1 VAAQQAK
8 VLVIDDERGV
18 RDSLALILEYE
29 GYEVVGASDGQRG
42 LELLRE
48 EHPDL
53 VFLDIKMPQRDGLEI
68 LPLLRQEDATLPVI
82 VISGHGTIAQ
92 AVEATKL
99 GAFDFLEKPLE
110 RDRVLLVARNALA
123 QHRLVREVRTLKHDV
138 EERYQMIG
146 TSAALKKVWADIERA
161 APTQATVLI
170 AGPSGTGKELVARAI
185 HRRSKRADRPF
196 VQVNCAAIPD
206 DLIESELF
214 GHEKG
219 SFTGATERKS
229 GKFQQADGGTIF
241 LDEIGD
247 MSIKVQA
254 KVLRVLQEGE
264 IERIGAG
271 RTLQVDVRVIAATNH
286 DLEQLVAEG
295 RFREDLLFRLKV
307 VPIRVPPLRE
317 RREDIPLLV
326 EHFARLFIRDNN
338 LKPKRFAPAVIE
350 RFQEMSWKGN
360 VRELKNTVERML
372 ILHDGDLIRASDLPA
387 GNTGSAGTAGPLD
400 SASHGTLQAFKD
412 AAERAFLIE
421 KLKENN
427 YNILQTAKAIQTPR
441 SNLYKKIKQ
450 YNIETHP

>member
-1 VAAQQAK
+1 MSAARKAK
-8 VLVIDDERGV
+8 VLVIDDEQGV
-18 RDSLALILEYE
+18 RESLALILDYE
-29 GYEVVGASDGQRG
+29 GYEVASAADGQQG

-53 VFLDIKMPQRDGLEI
+53 VFLDIKMPQRDGLEL
-68 LPLLRQEDATLPVI
+68 LPLLKQEDPSVPVVI
-82 VISGHGTIAQ
+82 ISGHGSIGQ
-92 AVEATKL
+92 AVETTKL

-123 QHRLVREVRTLKHDV
+123 QHRLARQLRNLQHDV
-138 EERYQMIG
+138 EQRYRMIG
-146 TSAALKKVWADIERA
+146 SSAALKRVWADIERA

-170 AGPSGTGKELVARAI
+170 TGSSGTGKELVARAI
-185 HRRSKRADRPF
+185 HRQSKRADKAF
-196 VQVNCAAIPD
+196 IQVNCAAIPE

-219 SFTGATERKS
+219 SFTGATERKP
-229 GKFQQADGGTIF
+229 GKFQQADDGTIF

-247 MSIKVQA
+247 MSLKVQA

-264 IERIGAG
+264 IERVGAG
-271 RTLQVDVRVIAATNH
+271 RTLKVDVRVIAATNQE
-286 DLEQLVAEG
+286 LEELVSEG

-307 VPIRVPPLRE
+307 VPIRVPSLKQ

-326 EHFARLFIRDNN
+326 EHFTRLFIRDNN
-338 LKPKRFAPAVIE
+338 LKPKRFAPEVIA
-350 RFQEMSWKGN
+350 RFQELPWKGN

-372 ILHDGDLIRASDLPA
+372 ILHDGERVQLSDLPA
-387 GNTGSAGTAGPLD
+387 ELGAAAAP
-400 SASHGTLQAFKD
+400 GTLSNLNAATLQEFKD
-412 AAERAFLIE
+412 VAERAFLIE

-450 YNIETHP
+450 YNIETRP

>member
-1 VAAQQAK
+1 VSAARKAK
-8 VLVIDDERGV
+8 VLVIDDEQGV
-18 RDSLALILEYE
+18 RESLALILDYE
-29 GYEVVGASDGQRG
+29 GYEVASAADGQQG

-53 VFLDIKMPQRDGLEI
+53 VFLDIKMPQRDGLEL
-68 LPLLRQEDATLPVI
+68 LPLLKQEDPSVPVVI
-82 VISGHGTIAQ
+82 ISGHGSIGQ

-123 QHRLVREVRTLKHDV
+123 QHRLARQLRNLQHDV
-138 EERYQMIG
+138 EQRYRMIG
-146 TSAALKKVWADIERA
+146 SSAALKRVWADIERA

-170 AGPSGTGKELVARAI
+170 TGSSGTGKELVARAI
-185 HRRSKRADRPF
+185 HRQSKRADKAF
-196 VQVNCAAIPD
+196 IQVNCAAIPE

-219 SFTGATERKS
+219 SFTGATERKP
-229 GKFQQADGGTIF
+229 GKFQQADDGTIF

-247 MSIKVQA
+247 MSLKVQA

-264 IERIGAG
+264 IERVGAG
-271 RTLQVDVRVIAATNH
+271 RTLKVDVRVIAATNQE
-286 DLEQLVAEG
+286 LEELVSEG

-307 VPIRVPPLRE
+307 VPIRVPSLKQ

-326 EHFARLFIRDNN
+326 EHFTRLFIRDNN
-338 LKPKRFAPAVIE
+338 LKPKRFAPEVIA
-350 RFQEMSWKGN
+350 RFQELPWKGN

-372 ILHDGDLIRASDLPA
+372 ILHDGERVQLSDLPA
-387 GNTGSAGTAGPLD
+387 ELGAAAAP
-400 SASHGTLQAFKD
+400 GTLSNLNAATLQEFKD
-412 AAERAFLIE
+412 VAERAFLIE

-450 YNIETHP
+450 YNIETRP